1 MTSSIQPLITFFAMH
16 NIYNRES
23 THSNSVLIYIHF
35 EYQI

>member
-23 THSNSVLIYIHF
+23 THFNSVFYIHF